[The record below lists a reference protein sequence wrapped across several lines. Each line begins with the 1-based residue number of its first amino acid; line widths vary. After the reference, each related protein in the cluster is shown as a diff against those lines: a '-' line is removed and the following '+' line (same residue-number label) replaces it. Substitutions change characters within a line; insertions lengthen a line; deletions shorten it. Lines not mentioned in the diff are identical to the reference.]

1 MSGDVSSDASQH
13 ERETIQENSEP
24 VQEIS
29 VKKKR
34 VMSEAQKENLRLAR
48 EKAVLYRLQLKEEK
62 EKMGI
67 KDEKKLN
74 KTQLKLLKLKEQRE
88 QKEIGDGSISSPLE
102 EKKEEVEVEVGDGS
116 GSSPS
121 EEVGDYTEGKRSPS
135 KKEKVVYAYYAS
147 ANEDK
152 NKNKLV
158 VGDGRSPSTR
168 PSFIKNENGF
178 FCI

>member
-1 MSGDVSSDASQH
+1 MT
-13 ERETIQENSEP
+13 EE
-24 VQEIS
+24 VQEIPEE
-29 VKKKR
+29 VQEIAEEKFMMKRKAKR
-34 VMSEAQKENLRLAR
+34 VMTESQKESLRLAR
-48 EKAVLYRLQLKEEK
+48 EKATQYRLQLKEEK

-88 QKEIGDGSISSPLE
+88 QKEMKE
-102 EKKEEVEVEVGDGS
+102 EIKEEEEEVNDEPRYADNKRYEEVKEKKKVEVKEEVK
-116 GSSPS
+116 
-121 EEVGDYTEGKRSPS
+121 EEVK
-135 KKEKVVYAYYAS
+135 KKEKVVEKVVYA
-147 ANEDK
+147 D

-158 VGDGRSPSTR
+158 VKTR

>member
-1 MSGDVSSDASQH
+1 MS
-13 ERETIQENSEP
+13 ETIQENSVP

-34 VMSEAQKENLRLAR
+34 VMSEAQKESLKIAR

-67 KDEKKLN
+67 KDDKKLN

-88 QKEIGDGSISSPLE
+88 QKEI
-102 EKKEEVEVEVGDGS
+102 KEEEEEVGDGT
-116 GSSPS
+116 SPS
-121 EEVGDYTEGKRSPS
+121 EKEEEIGDYTEGKTSPS
-135 KKEKVVYAYYAS
+135 EKKGDYTEGKTSPSVEVKEKVKKGDYTKGKRSPPVIG
-147 ANEDK
+147 DGTPP
-152 NKNKLV
+152 

-168 PSFIKNENGF
+168 PSFVRNENGF
-178 FCI
+178 FCINMLI